1 MRFEHIEARPW
12 ADRARGEL
20 NATGEHVARSDAT
33 TAERLTP
40 QEFQVATLVADGLT
54 NRETAARLYLS
65 QKTIE
70 FHLGRVYRKLDV
82 RTRGELIRL
91 FSTNS
96 HDFTSQG

>member
-1 MRFEHIEARPW
+1 
-12 ADRARGEL
+12 L
-20 NATGEHVARSDAT
+20 NATGEHVSRGDAT

-40 QEFQVATLVADGLT
+40 QEFQVATLVAEGLT